1 MKVTIDELKKV
12 SGNAKLI
19 FTDNEL
25 EKMSKEFELILN
37 NYETADNLNLDDIN
51 LDKFDKVNTE
61 FRKDEVEVF
70 EDKEKLF
77 RNTKSMREGSIEV
90 PKVIE

>member
-37 NYETADNLNLDDIN
+37 NFETADNLNLDDIN

-61 FRKDEVEVF
+61 FRKDEVEVL
-70 EDKEKLF
+70 KI
-77 RNTKSMREGSIEV
+77 RKSYLEIQNL
-90 PKVIE
+90 